1 MHTREDG
8 GTVQQTGSLS
18 ASVMFLLMWKAEDLE
33 TLVWK
38 MQSPQVAYCKDG
50 AWEKRCW
57 LHVQVQ
63 QDAIKAQCSPPMS
76 LIRYF
81 WQMIIKSWLRGTTVW
96 LLQMGHLDSSKSRS
110 SNALIPPAAH
120 TCFAGPG
127 YRGSAQAQFRPP
139 PHLAL
144 RSPAAPA
151 RVPWLWSPGVV
162 EAIGCDKSFGSA
174 SLPWN
179 ASLKC
184 SVPGN
189 WMTRWHT
196 FQEGRLACQGISK
209 MLFHN
214 FILLGTGQKW
224 WVDHNS

>member
-8 GTVQQTGSLS
+8 GTIQQTGSLS

-96 LLQMGHLDSSKSRS
+96 LLQMGHLDSS
-110 SNALIPPAAH
+110 NH
-120 TCFAGPG
+120 V
-127 YRGSAQAQFRPP
+127 QAM
-139 PHLAL
+139 
-144 RSPAAPA
+144 
-151 RVPWLWSPGVV
+151 LWSHLQPTPVLRGRATGGARRLSSAHRPTLHCVHRLPRPV
-162 EAIGCDKSFGSA
+162 CPDFDLRASWKPSAVTRVLVRPHCLGMQVSSVLPLEIGWRGGTRSRRVGWHARASQRCFSITSFFWG
-174 SLPWN
+174 
-179 ASLKC
+179 
-184 SVPGN
+184 
-189 WMTRWHT
+189 
-196 FQEGRLACQGISK
+196 LARS
-209 MLFHN
+209 
-214 FILLGTGQKW
+214 
-224 WVDHNS
+224 DE